1 MIVADT
7 SAIIALINADESVH
21 AQMVELYE
29 STSDE
34 WVLPAAILPEV
45 DYLLLKRIGEP
56 TQLAFLRDLAE
67 ARFHIEWGDTRDLI
81 RARELCEKNRALRMG
96 LVDALVIAAAE
107 RLGARAVATLDTRHF
122 AAVKIRGAPQLYPR
136 DL

>member
-1 MIVADT
+1 VIVADT

-21 AQMVELYE
+21 EQMVELYDR
-29 STSDE
+29 TGDE

-45 DYLLLKRIGEP
+45 DYLLLKRLGEP
-56 TQLAFLRDLAE
+56 TQLAFLRDLAD

-81 RARELCEKNRALRMG
+81 RARELSEKNRTLRMG
-96 LVDALVIAAAE
+96 LVDALVMAAAE

-122 AAVKIRGAPQLYPR
+122 GAVKMRGGPQLFPR

>member
-1 MIVADT
+1 
-7 SAIIALINADESVH
+7 
-21 AQMVELYE
+21 
-29 STSDE
+29 
-34 WVLPAAILPEV
+34 
-45 DYLLLKRIGEP
+45 
-56 TQLAFLRDLAE
+56 
-67 ARFHIEWGDTRDLI
+67 
-81 RARELCEKNRALRMG
+81 MG

>member
-21 AQMVELYE
+21 EQMVELYDR
-29 STSDE
+29 TSDE

-45 DYLLLKRIGEP
+45 DYLLLKRLGEP
-56 TQLAFLRDLAE
+56 TQLAFLRDLGD
-67 ARFHIEWGDTRDLI
+67 ARFHIEWGDMRDLM
-81 RARELCEKNRALRMG
+81 RARELCEKNRTLRMG
-96 LVDALVIAAAE
+96 LVDALVMATAE

-122 AAVKIRGAPQLYPR
+122 GAVKMRGGPQLFPR

>member
-1 MIVADT
+1 MIRSRVMLA
-7 SAIIALINADESVH
+7 ES
-21 AQMVELYE
+21 ELAR
-29 STSDE
+29 
-34 WVLPAAILPEV
+34 VRGVIV
-45 DYLLLKRIGEP
+45 R
-56 TQLAFLRDLAE
+56 LRDLAE
-67 ARFHIEWGDTRDLI
+67 ARFHIEWGDTRDLL